1 MAQFARTKLDS
12 VLKRA
17 LELSDDERERF
28 LDESCDGDTEFR
40 RAVDRLLE
48 SCADDEPLL
57 QPGGGASGPLW
68 EALAR
73 EYRPASFVFE
83 AGDRLGAWRV
93 VRVLGRGGMA
103 TVYLAERA
111 DGQFE
116 QSVAVKVLDLSRDFD
131 ALAERFAQERHIL
144 ATLEHPNIARLID
157 GGTTRAGQP
166 YVVMEYVDG
175 EAIDTYCD
183 RCRLGVPERIA
194 LFEEVASAVQYAHS
208 HLIVHRDI
216 KPSNILVAAGGKPKL
231 LDFGIAKLLDPLNS
245 AYAAPLTRS
254 AIHPMTPEYASPE
267 QVRGEPLTTASDV
280 YQLGFLLYRM
290 LTGRSP
296 YPSDRRNVVATIQ
309 AICNAEP
316 TRPSLSV
323 LAASTGDRSSRDY
336 EAEEIAAARATTTER
351 LRRSLAGDL
360 DNILLTALHKESSR
374 RYQSAIHLHDDLRRY
389 LEGQPVTARPLTL
402 RYRGVKFVR
411 RHRAA
416 VAAALVIVLTLAG
429 GLAGTAW
436 QARVAA
442 QEAARAERQ
451 AAIARAVMDYLT
463 NDMIAAVNPG
473 EGGRTDV
480 TVAELLDVAAESA
493 DERFAGRP
501 EVEAAMRL
509 SLGEAYIGLGDLDAA
524 ETQLAASLS
533 LLERNGDGSDASAIN
548 ARTHLA
554 DVLTFKGRL
563 DEARNLFEDVVRIA
577 APEDN
582 ADAWLHSQGRLAG
595 LQRMQGDT
603 AGSLQHLEQLLP
615 QALTKLGPGHQTT
628 QQIQEMLAN
637 ALHSSGRIE
646 EALQLYRSALEAA
659 VGRDGENH
667 IAALRPRVNLGT
679 ALHSA
684 GRLEEARAELESA
697 LEQYRAALSDEH
709 VQTLWAAYSL
719 GLLYAD
725 LQRYDDARE
734 LLQDVATHRE
744 RLLGPEHPGTLSAQ
758 RELERVEE
766 ATAKLA
772 D

>member
-1 MAQFARTKLDS
+1 
-12 VLKRA
+12 
-17 LELSDDERERF
+17 
-28 LDESCDGDTEFR
+28 
-40 RAVDRLLE
+40 
-48 SCADDEPLL
+48 
-57 QPGGGASGPLW
+57 
-68 EALAR
+68 
-73 EYRPASFVFE
+73 
-83 AGDRLGAWRV
+83 
-93 VRVLGRGGMA
+93 
-103 TVYLAERA
+103 
-111 DGQFE
+111 
-116 QSVAVKVLDLSRDFD
+116 
-131 ALAERFAQERHIL
+131 
-144 ATLEHPNIARLID
+144 
-157 GGTTRAGQP
+157 
-166 YVVMEYVDG
+166 
-175 EAIDTYCD
+175 
-183 RCRLGVPERIA
+183 
-194 LFEEVASAVQYAHS
+194 
-208 HLIVHRDI
+208 
-216 KPSNILVAAGGKPKL
+216 
-231 LDFGIAKLLDPLNS
+231 
-245 AYAAPLTRS
+245 
-254 AIHPMTPEYASPE
+254 
-267 QVRGEPLTTASDV
+267 
-280 YQLGFLLYRM
+280 
-290 LTGRSP
+290 
-296 YPSDRRNVVATIQ
+296 
-309 AICNAEP
+309 
-316 TRPSLSV
+316 
-323 LAASTGDRSSRDY
+323 
-336 EAEEIAAARATTTER
+336 
-351 LRRSLAGDL
+351 
-360 DNILLTALHKESSR
+360 
-374 RYQSAIHLHDDLRRY
+374 
-389 LEGQPVTARPLTL
+389 
-402 RYRGVKFVR
+402 
-411 RHRAA
+411 
-416 VAAALVIVLTLAG
+416 
-429 GLAGTAW
+429 
-436 QARVAA
+436 
-442 QEAARAERQ
+442 
-451 AAIARAVMDYLT
+451 
-463 NDMIAAVNPG
+463 VNPG